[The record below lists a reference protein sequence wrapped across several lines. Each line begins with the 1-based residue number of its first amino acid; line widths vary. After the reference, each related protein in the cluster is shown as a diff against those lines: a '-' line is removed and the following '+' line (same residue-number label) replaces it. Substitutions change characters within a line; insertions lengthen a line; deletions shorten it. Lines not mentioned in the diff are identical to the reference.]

1 MSSLIDIFKDFTQSL
16 NYLLLLLKFPGHIS
30 MTASG
35 TKKLN
40 FTALTILKLKL
51 LRDFYP
57 CVTFYILS
65 VHVNE
70 IYHMGLETF

>member
-1 MSSLIDIFKDFTQSL
+1 
-16 NYLLLLLKFPGHIS
+16 